1 MLGFAGP
8 SASLLDP
15 SKPSQVSQLGTY
27 YNDFISPIAY
37 QRGVVTSAS
46 LQGSPTTADA
56 PSSANS
62 TTEAPSSANSTTEAP
77 SSANSTVGAA
87 GEGGQPDAWKVV
99 AASMAKERPW
109 DALCGECSEALG
121 QGKGGLG
128 ITWQAAGTSCSVW
141 CA

>member
-46 LQGSPTTADA
+46 LQGSPTTAD
-56 PSSANS
+56 
-62 TTEAPSSANSTTEAP
+62 APSSANSTTEAP